1 MKQYQDLLRKVIDQ
15 GEFLNDRTGVGTIH
29 TFGESMKFDLNEGFP
44 LLTTKKVFF
53 RGVIEE
59 LLWFIK
65 GEMNAKL
72 LQEKGVHIW
81 DEWAR
86 EDGDLGPIYGTQWR
100 TWKDYNGGTIDQLQQ
115 VIDSLN
121 YENTS
126 RRDIVTAWNPAD
138 IKDMALPPCHM
149 MFQCMKS
156 GPFLDMAFYQR
167 SADMFLG
174 VPFNIASY
182 AALLAMIAQQTG
194 LRPRHLTHFIG
205 DCHIYLNHMNQVNQ
219 LLEREPKEL
228 PSLLLYKQDSI
239 NDYKYEH
246 FQLIGYDPYPTI
258 KAPVAV

>member
-1 MKQYQDLLRKVIDQ
+1 MKQYQDLLRKVINQ
-15 GEFLNDRTGVGTIH
+15 GEFIDDRTGVGTIH
-29 TFGESMKFDLNEGFP
+29 TFGETMKFDLTEGFP

-65 GEMNAKL
+65 GNMNAKL

-86 EDGDLGPIYGTQWR
+86 EDGDLGPIYGAQWR
-100 TWKDYNGGTIDQLQQ
+100 TWKDYNGGCIDQLQQ
-115 VIDSLN
+115 VIDSLKSK
-121 YENTS
+121 NTS

-138 IKDMALPPCHM
+138 IKDMALPPCHI

-156 GPFLDMAFYQR
+156 GLFLDMAFYQR

-182 AALLAMIAQQTG
+182 AALLVMIAQQTN
-194 LRPRHLTHFIG
+194 LIPRTLTHFIG
-205 DCHIYLNHMNQVNQ
+205 DCHIYENHLYQVQ
-219 LLEREPKEL
+219 ELLDRKPTHLPKL
-228 PSLLLYKQDSI
+228 RLYKQSTI

-246 FQLIGYDPYPTI
+246 FYLEGYNPQPAI